1 MGSER
6 DSGVDP
12 AVIVDSDFLDVFMP
26 YELRLAQR
34 RAMVWG
40 AAAPDLQ
47 PNGYIGLYLVRLEP
61 PAGVE
66 GPHWSTIAR
75 SVSSHT
81 LSLLTRV
88 LRDSDIPA
96 MLSDWEFFAVLRDV
110 DPQRAFVVAQRF
122 LASANDSDAL
132 KQAGLLTRVGYVIY
146 PLSPQPNMPVDRWQ
160 TLLDLARK
168 MSERGRTNAAAC
180 GFGLLRGPQMVETGI
195 PESDLVPLAFQN
207 LDGLTKAGILQ
218 IQRIQMLSSTAPL
231 PTS

>member
-1 MGSER
+1 MGGEGNP
-6 DSGVDP
+6 GVGK
-12 AVIVDSDFLDVFMP
+12 VVVVDSDFLDVFMP
-26 YELRLAQR
+26 YEVRLAQR

-47 PNGYIGLYLVRLEP
+47 PNAYIGLYLVRLEP
-61 PAGVE
+61 AVGNE
-66 GPHWSTIAR
+66 GPQWSSIAR
-75 SVSSHT
+75 SASNHAM
-81 LSLLTRV
+81 SLLTRV

-96 MLSDWEFFAVLRDV
+96 MLSDWEFLAVLRDV

-122 LASANDSDAL
+122 LASANESDAL
-132 KQAGLLTRVGYVIY
+132 KQVGLLTKVGYVIY
-146 PLSPQPNMPVDRWQ
+146 PLSPQPNLPVDRWY
-160 TLLDLARK
+160 TLLDLARR

-218 IQRIQMLSSTAPL
+218 IQRIQMLSSTPSL
-231 PTS
+231 PTI

>member
-1 MGSER
+1 MGAER
-6 DSGVDP
+6 DSGTNPV
-12 AVIVDSDFLDVFMP
+12 VVVDSDFLDVFMP

-47 PNGYIGLYLVRLEP
+47 PNAYIGLYLVRLEP
-61 PAGVE
+61 PAGAE
-66 GPHWSTIAR
+66 GPHWSTIAH

-81 LSLLTRV
+81 MSLLARV

-96 MLSDWEFFAVLRDV
+96 MLSDWEFLAVLRDV

-160 TLLDLARK
+160 TLLDLARR